1 MTILTTCYRKS
12 ASFAH
17 RLSLSGILLVSLL
30 GHSSSLAAT
39 QMTESA
45 SIAESNSVLV
55 SNIFRQIGDAIRG
68 AGAVIETINTVDSFL
83 QQMGGGNQAPQ
94 AAPPSASS
102 SPSSAPVV
110 SPPIPSTTAQAS
122 DDLQIIH
129 HDNRPSRCHTQ
140 GNNPLQCEA
149 FRMTMMPSEGALVF
163 SYYFDNQ
170 PFSFITTTASEFEM
184 GHGLSYR
191 VVGVMYNGET
201 AEKEGTCGVTRIGGQ
216 YRAAICSTR
225 DGSIEFTYTNLD

>member
-1 MTILTTCYRKS
+1 MLFLTTRYRKS

-30 GHSSSLAAT
+30 GHSPSVAAA
-39 QMTESA
+39 QRTESA
-45 SIAESNSVLV
+45 SVTESDSVLV
-55 SNIFRQIGDAIRG
+55 ANIFRQIGDAIRD

-83 QQMGGGNQAPQ
+83 QQIGGGNQAPQ
-94 AAPPSASS
+94 AAPPAPAPSASS
-102 SPSSAPVV
+102 MPVT
-110 SPPIPSTTAQAS
+110 SPPVPSATAQAS

-129 HDNRPSRCHTQ
+129 HDNRPTRCHTQ
-140 GNNPLQCEA
+140 GSNPLQCEA

-170 PFSFITTTASEFEM
+170 PFSFVTTTASEFEM